1 MSRRPNNALSA
12 TRVRTAKKPGRYAD
26 GNGLYLLIDQ
36 RGNKRWIQR
45 LTIRGSRT
53 DLGLGSYP
61 LVSLVEARERAFATL
76 KLALEGGDPRAEK
89 RREVMPTFAEAAQKV
104 IEFNRPTWRNIKHAR
119 QWESTLKTYAFPY
132 FGNTPVDQVSGA
144 DVMKAL
150 TPIWTIKPETA
161 RRVRQ
166 RISAV
171 MKWAIANEYRYD
183 NPAGE
188 AIEAALPKVL
198 RVKAHMRSLHYS
210 LVPDALRTLRNSKAS
225 LASKLSLEYQ
235 ILTATRPG
243 ETRHARWSEINME
256 TRTWTIPSE
265 RMKAEREHR
274 VPLSARAIEVLIEAQ
289 AIASDSVWVFPSK
302 SGKPLS
308 DMTHL
313 NLLKRLKI
321 DCVPHGFRSSFRDW
335 AAECTDA
342 PWAVM
347 EAALSHVVGNS
358 TEAAYFRSDLFERRR
373 ELMEQWAE
381 YLAGLVTARLA
392 SSVF

>member
-76 KLALEGGDPRAEK
+76 KLAREGGDPRAEK

-274 VPLSARAIEVLIEAQ
+274 VPLSARAIEVLIKAQ
-289 AIASDSVWVFPSK
+289 AIDSDWVFPSK

>member
-12 TRVRTAKKPGRYAD
+12 TRVPTAKKPGRYAD

-289 AIASDSVWVFPSK
+289 ASASDSVWVFPSK